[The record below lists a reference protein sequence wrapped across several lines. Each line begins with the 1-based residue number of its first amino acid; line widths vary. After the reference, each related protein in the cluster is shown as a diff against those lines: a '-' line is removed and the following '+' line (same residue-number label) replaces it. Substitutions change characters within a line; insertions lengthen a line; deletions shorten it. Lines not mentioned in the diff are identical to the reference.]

1 MNVSTTL
8 AGAEARR
15 LLRSPAFLVA
25 LGLSCV
31 FLAWGPGRD
40 DIFLRY
46 KILVGAGLDILAAGT
61 GVALGLAASRSRR
74 SGTDELFASLP
85 APAASRTT
93 AQLLAAG
100 ASVAVGIGLLLA
112 LAVRMQAWN
121 GLAVPSIP
129 GTTDPG
135 RLTPTV
141 VALAQGP
148 ALVALAGVVGVAL
161 GLWVRSAAVWAT
173 AVVGG
178 FYFAPI
184 PMLFWSWDR
193 RRWLLPMA
201 DGLDSGGYV
210 MVGPQRPVL
219 VVYGADTTAMA
230 WHVLYVIALVVVVA
244 LFAVRRHRPVRR
256 LPCLAAGGLGA
267 IAGTLQVITA
277 S

>member
-1 MNVSTTL
+1 MNVSTAL
-8 AGAEARR
+8 ARVEAR
-15 LLRSPAFLVA
+15 LLGSPAFLVA
-25 LGLSCV
+25 LGLSCI
-31 FLAWGPGRD
+31 FLAAGPGRD

-46 KILVGAGLDILAAGT
+46 KLLVGAGSDILAAGT

-100 ASVAVGIGLLLA
+100 ASVAAAIGLVLA
-112 LAVRMQAWN
+112 LVVRMQAWE
-121 GLAVPSIP
+121 GLALPWVP

-141 VALAQGP
+141 IALAQGP

-161 GLWVRSAAVWAT
+161 GLWVRSVAVWAT
-173 AVVGG
+173 AFVVGA
-178 FYFAPI
+178 YFAPI

-201 DGLDSGGYV
+201 DGLVTDGYV
-210 MVGPQRPVL
+210 TVGPQRAVL
-219 VVYGADTTAMA
+219 VVHGPDTTAMA
-230 WHVLYVIALVVVVA
+230 WHVLYVIALVVGVA
-244 LFAVRRHRPVRR
+244 LLAVRRHRPIRR
-256 LPCLAAGGLGA
+256 LPCLAVGGLGA

-277 S
+277 R